1 MMSADVPDMRSVII
15 RAAAD
20 AFAADGYASTT
31 IDDLADRIGA
41 TKGLV
46 YYHFR
51 SKFDIYLAVFEHGMN
66 RLRAEIDE
74 EVSAGGTGLERLQ
87 AMSRAHLINLMTHL
101 GHHHAIHQG
110 VRGQMSAALK
120 PRQRQALVELNALR
134 LDYENLFEEVMAEG
148 VADGSVRVASPRMA
162 AKVLLSSLNG
172 VDLWYRHR
180 EGQALAETEAL
191 ADEIVEL
198 LIGGLRA

>member
-1 MMSADVPDMRSVII
+1 MSVDVPDMRSVII

-20 AFAADGYASTT
+20 AFATDGYASTT

-51 SKFDIYLAVFEHGMN
+51 SKFDIYLAVFEHGMS

-110 VRGQMSAALK
+110 VRGQMSSALK

-191 ADEIVEL
+191 AEEIVEL

>member
-110 VRGQMSAALK
+110 VRGQMSSALK
-120 PRQRQALVELNALR
+120 PRQRHALVELNALR